1 MGRFS
6 KDVDVLRVE
15 SAVFAEAMGL
25 PVLCKGDGGVI
36 AGTRFTASGANFT
49 AAGVAA
55 GQVIWL
61 RSGDGKVDGAF
72 EITARVSATELT
84 VSVIRGNNAAAAVG
98 PGDATAVSYRVST
111 LEARGEDAAYFLT
124 QYFGIR
130 PGFADAELGEE
141 QIITDDPLRPAE
153 VYAILADVY
162 SSRAVAVGE
171 TAEWDK
177 ADYFRR
183 MYERAR
189 QRCRLWLDG
198 GEDGQGDTAIDG
210 GSLRLHRE

>member
-6 KDVDVLRVE
+6 KDADVLRVD

-36 AGTRFTASGANFT
+36 AGTRFTAGGANFT

-61 RSGDGKVDGAF
+61 RSGDGRVDGAY

-84 VSVIRGNNAAAAVG
+84 VSVIRGDDEAAAVG
-98 PGDATAVSYRVST
+98 PGDATAVSYRVPT

-130 PGFADAELGEE
+130 PGFADAECGQE
-141 QIITDDPLRPAE
+141 QMVDDAPLRLAE
-153 VYAILADVY
+153 VYSILADVY
-162 SSRAVAVGE
+162 GCRAISGSPAD
-171 TAEWDK
+171 WDK
-177 ADYFRR
+177 AEYFRR
-183 MYERAR
+183 IYERAR
-189 QRCRLWLDG
+189 ERCRLWLDG
-198 GEDGQGDTAIDG
+198 DDDGQGDTVIDG
-210 GSLRLHRE
+210 GTLRLHRE

>member
-6 KDVDVLRVE
+6 KDADVLRVD

-36 AGTRFTASGANFT
+36 AGTRFTAGGANFT

-61 RSGDGKVDGAF
+61 RSGDGRVDGAY

-84 VSVIRGNNAAAAVG
+84 VSVIRGDDEAAAVG
-98 PGDATAVSYRVST
+98 PGDATAVSYRVAT
-111 LEARGEDAAYFLT
+111 LEAKGQDAAYFLT

-130 PGFADAELGEE
+130 PGFADAECGQE
-141 QIITDDPLRPAE
+141 QIIADDPLRPAE
-153 VYAILADVY
+153 VYGILADVY
-162 SSRAVAVGE
+162 SGRAVAVGG

-177 ADYFRR
+177 AEYYRR

-189 QRCRLWLDG
+189 ERCRLWLDG
-198 GEDGQGDTAIDG
+198 DEDGQGDTVIDG
-210 GSLRLHRE
+210 GTARMRRE